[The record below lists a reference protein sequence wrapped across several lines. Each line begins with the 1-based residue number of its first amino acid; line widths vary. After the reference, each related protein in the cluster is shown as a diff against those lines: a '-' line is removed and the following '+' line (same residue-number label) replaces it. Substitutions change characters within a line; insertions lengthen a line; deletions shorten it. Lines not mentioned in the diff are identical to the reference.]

1 MSEMATRLLEQRANT
16 WEQAK
21 SLLDNAAA
29 ENRDLTAE
37 EDAQY
42 AKMTGDLES
51 LRARADKYVAD
62 ESTAKA
68 AEESLRSLAKREV
81 KSQDSGQDDELRSF
95 LKGERRD
102 FLAVPNALEMRALT
116 KGSATAGGNA
126 VPTSFYGQLWEYLRE
141 NASLLAGG
149 ATIIN
154 TAGGENFEVPTPTTF
169 GAAAAVAEAG
179 TLAGTDPAFAKRVLG
194 AFKFGQLVSV
204 SRELVDDEG
213 VDLEGFLAR
222 QVGQNVG
229 NAFGTKLITGAG
241 TTEPTGI
248 TVSSTLG
255 ITTPTGV
262 VGVPTFDNII
272 DLFYSVIAPYRN
284 RSTAAWLMKD
294 STAGIVRKLK
304 DTTNQYL
311 WQPSTQLGTPDLLLG
326 KPVITDPNVAA
337 PALSAKSILFGDMS
351 TYFVRL
357 AGGIRFER
365 SDEYAFAS
373 DQITFRAVMRGDG
386 LLIDQ
391 TGAVKHIV
399 GAAS

>member
-1 MSEMATRLLEQRANT
+1 MSEMAKRLLEQRANV

-21 SLLDNAAA
+21 GLLDSAAA
-29 ENRDLTAE
+29 ENRDLTAD

-42 AKMTGDLES
+42 AKMTSDLEA
-51 LRARADKYVAD
+51 LRSRADKLVED
-62 ESTAKA
+62 ENTAKA
-68 AEESLRSLAKREV
+68 AEESLRSLVSRQSPV
-81 KSQDSGQDDELRSF
+81 DDNTNDELRKF
-95 LKGERRD
+95 LKGETRSYD
-102 FLAVPNALEMRALT
+102 ATPNKAEMRALT
-116 KGSATAGGNA
+116 KGSATAGGNTI
-126 VPTSFYGQLWEYLRE
+126 PTTFYGQLWEYLRE

-154 TAGGENFEVPTPTTF
+154 TSGGENFEVPTPTTF

-194 AFKFGQLVSV
+194 AFKFGQLVTV

-255 ITTPTGV
+255 VTTPTAV

-311 WQPSTQLGTPDLLLG
+311 WQPSVQIGTPDLLLG

-337 PALSAKSILFGDMS
+337 PALNAKSILFGDMS

-373 DQITFRAVMRGDG
+373 DQITFRAVLRGDG

>member
-1 MSEMATRLLEQRANT
+1 MSEMAKRLLEQRANV

-21 SLLDNAAA
+21 GLLDSAAA

-42 AKMTGDLES
+42 AKMTGDLEA
-51 LRARADKYVAD
+51 LRSRADKLVED
-62 ESTAKA
+62 ENTAKA
-68 AEESLRSLAKREV
+68 AEESLRSLVSRQSPVE
-81 KSQDSGQDDELRSF
+81 DNTNDELRKF
-95 LKGERRD
+95 LKGETRSYD
-102 FLAVPNALEMRALT
+102 ATPNKAEMRALT
-116 KGSATAGGNA
+116 KGSAPAGGNTI
-126 VPTSFYGQLWEYLRE
+126 PTTFYGQLWEYLRE

-154 TAGGENFEVPTPTTF
+154 TSGGENFEVPTPTTF

-179 TLAGTDPAFAKRVLG
+179 TLAGTDPAFAKRVLS
-194 AFKFGQLVSV
+194 AFKFGQLVTV

-255 ITTPTGV
+255 VTTPTAV

-294 STAGIVRKLK
+294 TTAGIVRKLK

-311 WQPSTQLGTPDLLLG
+311 WQPSVQLGTPDLLLG

-337 PALSAKSILFGDMS
+337 PALNAKSILFGDMS

-373 DQITFRAVMRGDG
+373 DQIAFRAVLRGDG